1 VLLGGTVVAVA
12 AVTTYA
18 GAVAAAVQC
27 WGLWDG
33 FLVNGLGQ
41 LKVDRG
47 GWPGLVA
54 LVGGTAAVCLV
65 AGVIRSWSG
74 SGTRRPVRTR
84 WSSTA

>member
-1 VLLGGTVVAVA
+1 MCGALLGARDAPGIGLVLLGGTVVAVA

-47 GWPGLVA
+47 GWQGLVA
-54 LVGGTAAVCLV
+54 LWDAP
-65 AGVIRSWSG
+65 
-74 SGTRRPVRTR
+74 RPCVSLR
-84 WSSTA
+84 A